1 MYANN
6 QRTEIA
12 FASFHFILI
21 FLADICTP
29 RWVHASS
36 RRQTILRGKV
46 QSDALLPSGYSV
58 FYNQK
63 KEVHHPPEFR
73 FFRRVRSSQK
83 HFSSLSFHR
92 TGLIV

>member
-63 KEVHHPPEFR
+63 KRCITPQSSVSLDGFV
-73 FFRRVRSSQK
+73 RRRNI
-83 HFSSLSFHR
+83 FLLSLF
-92 TGLIV
+92 IVLV